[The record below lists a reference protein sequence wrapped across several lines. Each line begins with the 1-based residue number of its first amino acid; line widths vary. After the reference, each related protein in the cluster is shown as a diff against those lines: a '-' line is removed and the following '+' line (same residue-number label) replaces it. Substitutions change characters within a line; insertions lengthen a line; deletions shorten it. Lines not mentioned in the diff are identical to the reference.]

1 MRRSAL
7 EGGKQEG
14 VCQVQT
20 RSSAAWLLPQQAL
33 AELE

>member
-14 VCQVQT
+14 VRQVQT
-20 RSSAAWLLPQQAL
+20 PAQQLLMPQQAL
-33 AELE
+33 AKLE